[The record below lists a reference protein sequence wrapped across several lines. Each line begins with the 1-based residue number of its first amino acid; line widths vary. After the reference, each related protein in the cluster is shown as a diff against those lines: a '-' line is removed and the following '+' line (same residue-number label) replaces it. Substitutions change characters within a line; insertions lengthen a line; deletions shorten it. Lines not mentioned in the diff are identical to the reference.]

1 MTAMTSLS
9 RCECTRG
16 GLASTGAPT
25 LHPQHRGAGGVCG
38 PRCSF
43 PPPSSALFQGGFPF
57 IPPSPNPFPGLR
69 PMRHTIRV
77 IRSRSSQP
85 VHCLREVP
93 DLGRPYACQILP
105 SLQAKG
111 QLLAHFLW
119 ELFPAH
125 TAFPSSTL
133 SVPPP
138 PPTLALR
145 SILVGLGW
153 GDKEALLSCI
163 STYHQEGAQGSKCLC
178 QPWWGELEK
187 EQTLDANFLSL
198 AGFAGRLSRAL
209 ACFISPA
216 CYRAEGEIVQVLPVR
231 NSR

>member
-1 MTAMTSLS
+1 MMSLS

-43 PPPSSALFQGGFPF
+43 PPPISAVFQGGFPF
-57 IPPSPNPFPGLR
+57 LSPSLNPFPGLR

-93 DLGRPYACQILP
+93 DLGRPYTCQMLP

-119 ELFPAH
+119 ELFPDLH
-125 TAFPSSTL
+125 SPSPHCFPLLYPLSSSST
-133 SVPPP
+133 SK
-138 PPTLALR
+138 TG
-145 SILVGLGW
+145 IE
-153 GDKEALLSCI
+153 KHSCRPRM
-163 STYHQEGAQGSKCLC
+163 G
-178 QPWWGELEK
+178 
-187 EQTLDANFLSL
+187 
-198 AGFAGRLSRAL
+198 
-209 ACFISPA
+209 
-216 CYRAEGEIVQVLPVR
+216 
-231 NSR
+231 